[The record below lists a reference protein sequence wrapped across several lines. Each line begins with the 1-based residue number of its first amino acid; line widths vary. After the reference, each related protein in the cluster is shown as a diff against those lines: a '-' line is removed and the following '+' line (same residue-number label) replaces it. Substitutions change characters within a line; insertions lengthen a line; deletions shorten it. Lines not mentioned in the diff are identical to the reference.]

1 MGDSANSSRSKTVV
15 IGAGSA
21 GLACATKL
29 VDLGRDVTVVEASPF
44 VGGLARSLELWGQIV
59 DLGPHRFFSH
69 DRVVINF
76 WSRFV
81 GSEFTRVNRLTRI
94 AYQGTFFLYPLD
106 AADALR
112 KLSPID
118 TAHALASYAKARA
131 RPIAEPRSFED
142 WVTNRFG
149 GHLFRMFFKTYSEK
163 VWGIS
168 CQELDADWAAQRI
181 KKLSLFEAAKAA
193 VFKDRGRTH
202 KTLADEFKYPR
213 GGSGVIYERM
223 RQHIEA
229 KGGSVRLSAPVKRV
243 LVENGRAK
251 GVELESGEVRTAD
264 HVVVATTAGRA
275 AALLP
280 GDWRDERAFLEGI
293 VTPPFVFPTFFLDR
307 PLEKGV
313 WSWVSQM
320 GKGGRVSIMIDALRK
335 SPLTVTSGKSVL
347 LAWPCYPASADL
359 VGLSDDEVVDAC
371 RRELDEYF
379 PGFSSWIEE
388 THVTRH
394 AHAVPFHPVGHQGR
408 ALRFLAQTDRRGV
421 SFAGDYLSGGYL
433 EPALWSA
440 ERAAAIHG

>member
-1 MGDSANSSRSKTVV
+1 MRVLV
-15 IGAGSA
+15 IGGGIA
-21 GLACATKL
+21 GLGAATYF
-29 VDLGRDVTVVEASPF
+29 GRKGHEVTVLEASARAGGRALTYTSKRGDVVDVGTQYYHSSYTRAAALMRDAGVHGLTKIAGNSRFFDDRVPGGSF
-44 VGGLARSLELWGQIV
+44 VVDHRLPWMRPAGVMGNAKLAWFLASKLATSPMSTFALEPQPALDETPALEVLDRELVELMVRPLTLAGAITEPEPTNLSMLHVLRLIRIIVLTDYLTLPRGIASLHEALARRLRVELE
-59 DLGPHRFFSH
+59 S
-69 DRVVINF
+69 
-76 WSRFV
+76 
-81 GSEFTRVNRLTRI
+81 
-94 AYQGTFFLYPLD
+94 
-106 AADALR
+106 
-112 KLSPID
+112 
-118 TAHALASYAKARA
+118 
-131 RPIAEPRSFED
+131 
-142 WVTNRFG
+142 
-149 GHLFRMFFKTYSEK
+149 
-163 VWGIS
+163 
-168 CQELDADWAAQRI
+168 
-181 KKLSLFEAAKAA
+181 
-193 VFKDRGRTH
+193 
-202 KTLADEFKYPR
+202 
-213 GGSGVIYERM
+213 
-223 RQHIEA
+223 
-229 KGGSVRLSAPVKRV
+229 PVKR
-243 LVENGRAK
+243 LVEGARGRIV